1 MSFMPPSL
9 IIIAQTPVP
18 HIDGMYLVMLLSRI
32 LHILGA
38 IILIG
43 GLFYIRFVLAP
54 PTTSPDATAADR
66 LFGGRRANWAKWVG
80 IATAL
85 LLATGFLNYIR
96 YTKTY
101 ELPSSYHMIIGIK
114 MLAALVLFLLAALLA
129 GRTSLAEKVRGNFRV
144 WIAACL
150 LIGIVTITLGSILRT
165 YRPEPKGME
174 TGAPVL
180 VAPSNTT
187 EP

>member
-1 MSFMPPSL
+1 MALPL
-9 IIIAQTPVP
+9 IVFAQTPVP
-18 HIDGMYLVMLLSRI
+18 HVDGMYFVMLLSRI

-38 IILIG
+38 IILVG

-54 PTTSPDATAADR
+54 TTASGDATEADQ

-96 YTKTY
+96 YMKTY
-101 ELPSSYHMIIGIK
+101 DLPSSYHMLIGMK
-114 MLAALVLFLLAALLA
+114 MLAALVLFLLTALLA
-129 GRTSLAEKVRGNFRV
+129 GRTRAAETIRGNFRF
-144 WIAACL
+144 WLATCL
-150 LIGIVTITLGSILRT
+150 LIGIVTITLGSVLRT
-165 YRPEPKGME
+165 YRPEPKGTD
-174 TGAPVL
+174 TGAPIL
-180 VAPSNTT
+180 IAPSNTP